1 MDVYE
6 FPIYNPSNDASEV
19 HPYTEEV
26 EMRYPKPGYAN
37 PLVDVHVFDLDG
49 YLNRRDQ
56 DDDHDTAEQ
65 QAEVSE
71 HISRLSWSPR
81 QLLNESIVF
90 NVAWVGPND
99 LLLKEVNRAAD
110 DGAVVHFDTSNMDG
124 QVEIIGSVVR
134 KLGKNGE
141 EGDDGW
147 IESVS
152 GRLI

>member
-1 MDVYE
+1 M
-6 FPIYNPSNDASEV
+6 
-19 HPYTEEV
+19 
-26 EMRYPKPGYAN
+26 
-37 PLVDVHVFDLDG
+37 
-49 YLNRRDQ
+49 
-56 DDDHDTAEQ
+56 
-65 QAEVSE
+65 
-71 HISRLSWSPR
+71 
-81 QLLNESIVF
+81 
-90 NVAWVGPND
+90 AWVGPND

-152 GRLI
+152 GRLM